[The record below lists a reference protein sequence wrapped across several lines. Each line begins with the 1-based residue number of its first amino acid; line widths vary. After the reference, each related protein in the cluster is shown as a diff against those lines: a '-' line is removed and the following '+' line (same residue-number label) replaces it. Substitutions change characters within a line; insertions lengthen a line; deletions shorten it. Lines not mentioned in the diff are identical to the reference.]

1 MIKAISGIIKYYIN
15 QIDEFIFTI
24 YKMFSAK
31 GEEKNM
37 TLEEFM
43 KKRSKEK
50 LEKIKT
56 EFDSYLENNFKSYTT
71 SSTSSSSDWIGPTGA
86 QGYTGQVGVTGSSGY
101 TRREM
106 TARERQMFDYQMKM
120 FNDNMESNMKML
132 DEQMKIFKDPDI
144 FNM

>member
-43 KKRSKEK
+43 KKRNKEK
-50 LEKIKT
+50 LDKINT
-56 EFDSYLENNFKSYTT
+56 VFDRYLANNFKSYTT
-71 SSTSSSSDWIGPTGA
+71 SSTSSSDWM
-86 QGYTGQVGVTGSSGY
+86 GYTGPRGHTGEVGYTGPNGY